1 MSENGRC
8 ALVFAGGGSHGAV
21 QVGMLREIVTAGVA
35 PDFVV
40 GASAGAINAAWFS
53 RNPTIEGVAELETL
67 WRSVR
72 RAEIMPM
79 TPGGFWNFLRRADSL
94 FDGKALRALF
104 ERRLGVYR
112 FDDARV
118 PLFVV
123 ATDALTGAE
132 VVMSQGD
139 VIDALMASTAIPGI
153 FPCVRLGGRDLVDGG
168 VANNTPIS
176 TAVRLG
182 AERIVVLPTGYACAL
197 RQRPRGAASQAMN
210 ALNHL
215 VARQLVV
222 DIERYADK
230 VEIVVA
236 PSLCPLD
243 VSSYDYSRCGELIE
257 RAAEQTRIWLADGG
271 YGRRETP
278 HDMHVHIH

>member
-1 MSENGRC
+1 MAVEERC

-21 QVGMLREIVTAGVA
+21 QVGMLREIMAAGATV
-35 PDFVV
+35 DFVV

-53 RNPTIEGVAELETL
+53 RDPTPGGVAELESL
-67 WRSVR
+67 WRAVK
-72 RAEIMPM
+72 RADIMPVSLR
-79 TPGGFWNFLRRADSL
+79 GFWNVLRRADYL

-104 ERRLGVYR
+104 ERRLGAYG
-112 FDDARV
+112 FADARM
-118 PLFVV
+118 PLHIV

-139 VIDALMASTAIPGI
+139 VVDALMASTAIPGV
-153 FPCVRLGGRDLVDGG
+153 FPCVRLGDRELVDGG

-182 AERIVVLPTGYACAL
+182 ARRVIVLPTGYACAL
-197 RQRPRGAASQAMN
+197 IQRPRGAASQAMN

-215 VARQLVV
+215 VTRQLIV

-257 RAAEQTRIWLADGG
+257 RAADQTRLWLSEGG
-271 YGRRETP
+271 YTRYETP
-278 HDMHVHIH
+278 RDTHVHIH